1 MTVLCRLLRWYA
13 TIFPR
18 LGRGGLAGEAPM
30 YRDWLMTCGH
40 DVAGFEFATG
50 IFSNANKP
58 IADAELLRA
67 VELPQDQP

>member
-1 MTVLCRLLRWYA
+1 MHL
-13 TIFPR
+13 
-18 LGRGGLAGEAPM
+18 
-30 YRDWLMTCGH
+30 DWLVSCGH
-40 DVAGFEFATG
+40 HVAGFEFATG